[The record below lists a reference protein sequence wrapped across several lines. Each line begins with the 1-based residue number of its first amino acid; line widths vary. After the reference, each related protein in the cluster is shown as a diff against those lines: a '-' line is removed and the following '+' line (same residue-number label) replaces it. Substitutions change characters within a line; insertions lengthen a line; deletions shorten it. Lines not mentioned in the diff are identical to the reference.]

1 MIYFG
6 LSFNLFLFCTIS
18 IVALQFFVVPYNVK
32 AIDNSVKIY
41 YNNLVDFSE
50 EPILRYE

>member
-1 MIYFG
+1 MFYFG

-41 YNNLVDFSE
+41 YNNLCGLFRGTNFEV
-50 EPILRYE
+50 